1 MLQKLSCAALWT
13 LCIHPSAS
21 ARPKSLLGDTLPTVN
36 RLVVEYV
43 TDHVGRKVDR
53 GECWDLAAAALNSA
67 HADWDG
73 TYGFG
78 RVVDPQKDEIL
89 PGDII
94 QFEGVTV
101 EKRTTTSLLRETYGH
116 HTAVVLHVLANG
128 EYTIAHQNFGDAG
141 RKVSTTPL
149 RLSDVRSGK
158 ITFHRPQAR

>member
-1 MLQKLSCAALWT
+1 MAFT
-13 LCIHPSAS
+13 
-21 ARPKSLLGDTLPTVN
+21 GDTLPTVN
-36 RLVVEYV
+36 RHVVEYV
-43 TDHVGRKVDR
+43 REHMGRKVDR

-78 RVVDPQKDEIL
+78 RVVDPRKDEIL

-101 EKRTTTSLLRETYGH
+101 EQRTNTSLLRETYGH

-128 EYTIAHQNFGDAG
+128 EYTIAHQNFGEAA
-141 RKVSTTPL
+141 RKVSTTTL
-149 RLSDVRSGK
+149 RLADVRSGK
-158 ITFHRPQAR
+158 ITFHRPRAR